1 MSAAAANRA
10 VADAYRAHWG
20 RVLAVLIKAF
30 RDIDLCEEALQEAFA
45 AAASHWRAV
54 VPANPSGWLYVTA
67 RRKALDRLRRRATA
81 ERGRQPLEA
90 AESVEAEMDEH
101 AALPDERLGLMFL
114 CCHPALAPEA
124 QVALTLRAVGGLT
137 TAEIARLF
145 LLKDATMAARLT
157 RAKQKILEA
166 RIPFREPAVED
177 WPERLDGVMAT
188 IYLVFTQGYAPA
200 VSEKLLREE
209 LCRRAIGLAEVLV
222 GLLPGDHRA
231 RGLLALMLI
240 QHARR
245 DARADA
251 DGTLVRPSEQDRGR
265 WHGDEIARGLALVA
279 GLEPLAADG
288 YGLQALIAAEHV
300 NKASAAETDWG
311 RIAWLYGFLEAR
323 NASPMVTL
331 NRAVAVM
338 EAEGSAAGLVLLA
351 RVGEALAGY
360 AGWHVAR
367 AEMLLRLGDR
377 EGARAAFARAAG
389 LSGNAVERAFLEGRV
404 KGV

>member
-10 VADAYRAHWG
+10 VAAAYRAHWG

-30 RDIDLCEEALQEAFA
+30 RDIDLCEDALQEAFA
-45 AAASHWRAV
+45 AAATHWRAQ
-54 VPANPSGWLYVTA
+54 VPGNPSGWLYVTA
-67 RRKALDRLRRRATA
+67 RRKALDRLRRRAAA

-90 AESVEAEMDEH
+90 ADAVEVEADES
-101 AALPDERLGLMFL
+101 AVVPDERLGLMLL

-137 TAEIARLF
+137 TPEIARLF
-145 LLKDATMAARLT
+145 LIKDTAMAARLT
-157 RAKQKILEA
+157 RAKHKILEA
-166 RIPFREPAVED
+166 RIPFREPGVEE
-177 WPERLDGVMAT
+177 WPERLDGAMAT

-200 VSEKLLREE
+200 VSERLLREE
-209 LCRRAIGLAEVLV
+209 LCGRAIGLAEVLV
-222 GLLPGDHRA
+222 GLSPGEVRA

-245 DARADA
+245 DARTDA
-251 DGTLVRPSEQDRGR
+251 DGTLVRLSQQDRAL

-279 GLEPLAADG
+279 GIEPVAADA

-300 NKASAAETDWG
+300 NKPSAAETDWA

-323 NASPMVTL
+323 NASPVVTL

-338 EAEGSAAGLVLLA
+338 EAEGPAAGLAMLE
-351 RVGEALAGY
+351 RVGEALVGH

-377 EGARAAFARAAG
+377 EGARAGFARAAA

-404 KGV
+404 TGI